1 MSHPMSVTFS
11 VLKGNP
17 IMFFGIVLPYTLLGG
32 GVGGAKFYLFGEAV
46 AYLHYVSVVMENKVV
61 SFESFFSCKA
71 EP

>member
-1 MSHPMSVTFS
+1 MSVTFS

-32 GVGGAKFYLFGEAV
+32 GKFYLFGEAV

>member
-1 MSHPMSVTFS
+1 MPVTFLI
-11 VLKGNP
+11 LKGNP
-17 IMFFGIVLPYTLLGG
+17 IMFFGIVLPYTLLG
-32 GVGGAKFYLFGEAV
+32 GGAKFYLFGEAV